1 MDGDPSQEGGLNRG
15 VGSKHQE
22 KLSPAGLW
30 PALEFQRAK

>member
-22 KLSPAGLW
+22 TLSSADLW
-30 PALEFQRAK
+30 EVLEFQRAT